1 MMTQSN
7 QPVAPITRTHEN
19 RQAIGLADDKKV
31 VAFKLELLEVRI
43 APACIVKLLDKATPL

>member
-1 MMTQSN
+1 MTQSN